1 MAVLDYKQWVEY
13 AIVEYD
19 VVSKN
24 YNMKVYENMVEDPE
38 THDLSLVQMTLREV
52 LNKCA
57 GTNYED
63 QIRRAVMK
71 CVYANADLKKEI
83 RRVMNPFF
91 EV

>member
-1 MAVLDYKQWVEY
+1 MTYQEWIEY

-24 YNMKVYENMVEDPE
+24 YNHKVYENMVINKE
-38 THDLSLVQMTLREV
+38 THMADLIQLSLREV
-52 LNKCA
+52 LTMCD

-63 QIRRAVMK
+63 RIKRAVMK
-71 CVYANADLKKEI
+71 CVYTEASLEREVRKIMDL
-83 RRVMNPFF
+83 FF